1 MKRNA
6 ALFLAGAFAGAAA
19 LTAASETAL
28 AAKSEVTILYDAFG
42 NDAAMKKD
50 F

>member
-1 MKRNA
+1 MKRNV

-28 AAKSEVTILYDAFG
+28 AAKSEITCTTPSATTPQ
-42 NDAAMKKD
+42 
-50 F
+50 